1 MRKNIK
7 ILLLHVLESIE
18 RIENFTKEV
27 SRDKFFKS
35 EIVQDAVL
43 RRLGI
48 IGEAVKNLPENFK
61 KKHPKVEWKKI
72 AGTRDIL
79 IHEYFG
85 VDLDLTYKIVKK
97 DIPELK
103 KNISEILR
111 NIKEV

>member
-1 MRKNIK
+1 MIKNAK

-18 RIENFTKEV
+18 RIEDFAKEV
-27 SRDKFFKS
+27 SQDKFLKS
-35 EIVQDAVL
+35 EIIQDAVL

-79 IHEYFG
+79 VHEYFG
-85 VDLDLTYKIVKK
+85 VDLKLTYKIIKK
-97 DIPELK
+97 DIPKLK

-111 NIKEV
+111 NT